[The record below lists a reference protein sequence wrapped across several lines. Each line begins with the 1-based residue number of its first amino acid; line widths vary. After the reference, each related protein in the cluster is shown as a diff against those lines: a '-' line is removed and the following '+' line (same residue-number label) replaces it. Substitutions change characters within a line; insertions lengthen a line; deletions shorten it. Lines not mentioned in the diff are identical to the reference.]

1 MWEGMSQAIRRKGD
15 GGEVRVCEEDWRRQ
29 WREEEEKEGKE
40 EEKGHTLLPKGF
52 KPALILSP
60 PTKAV
65 QSI

>member
-1 MWEGMSQAIRRKGD
+1 M
-15 GGEVRVCEEDWRRQ
+15 EVRRSRG
-29 WREEEEKEGKE
+29 RESVEGKE
-40 EEKGHTLLPKGF
+40 GGKRAEGKERKRRHTLLPKGF